1 MNQQYYT
8 NHIRN
13 ELSHIQYDS
22 KDAQRNAHYQ
32 LGLLISVIAQA
43 GVQDNKIVMIL
54 EETLRQNP
62 YRREDV

>member
-8 NHIRN
+8 NYIRN

-43 GVQDNKIVMIL
+43 GAQDNKIVILL

-62 YRREDV
+62 YRRE

>member
-1 MNQQYYT
+1 MNQKYYT

-13 ELSHIQYDS
+13 ELTSIQYDS
-22 KDAQRNAHYQ
+22 KDASHNAHYQ

-43 GVQDNKIVMIL
+43 GVQDNKIVILL

>member
-1 MNQQYYT
+1 MNQKYYT

-13 ELSHIQYDS
+13 ELTSIQYDS
-22 KDAQRNAHYQ
+22 TSATHNAHYQ

-62 YRREDV
+62 YRRDDI